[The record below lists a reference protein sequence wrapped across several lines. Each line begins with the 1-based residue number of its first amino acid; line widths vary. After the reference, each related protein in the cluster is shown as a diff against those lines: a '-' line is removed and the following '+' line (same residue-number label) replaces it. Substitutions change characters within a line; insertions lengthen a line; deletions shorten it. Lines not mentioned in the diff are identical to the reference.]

1 MLDVKDVRGL
11 FLSCRPHDSTIARL
25 TTPRNFPA
33 WEHEETNANANKWTK
48 SQSRSHAYRC
58 MSLSMSCS
66 HRWSVGI
73 SALGDA
79 PLSCQQNHSSSQ
91 GHISLS
97 LPLFF
102 FFFYSFIALALK
114 QHHPKQGDAL
124 PPNGECLVWIRW
136 KPGSSFEP
144 LTPVWTL
151 QRSQCLR

>member
-11 FLSCRPHDSTIARL
+11 FLSCRPHDSTINHTQKFSCMRAWGDKCKCKQMDKESESVSRIQMHVFVDVL
-25 TTPRNFPA
+25 LSQVERWHFSPRWCPTELPA
-33 WEHEETNANANKWTK
+33 E
-48 SQSRSHAYRC
+48 SQFITGSHL
-58 MSLSMSCS
+58 SLSAS
-66 HRWSVGI
+66 
-73 SALGDA
+73 
-79 PLSCQQNHSSSQ
+79 
-91 GHISLS
+91 
-97 LPLFF
+97 FF
-102 FFFYSFIALALK
+102 FFFYSFIAFALK